1 MADPGRKLK
10 KIWLLCG
17 ITGAVYLVFRYL
29 LPLVVPFLLAY
40 GTALCLRPS
49 VRFFE
54 YRLRWGI
61 RGKRCQ
67 VPVIL
72 IGTVELVIL
81 LMSMVTG
88 IYLVLRKV
96 FEQLDRFWRM
106 FPSWLSRLD
115 GILTKLCRDT
125 ERIFGLKEDSL
136 VNVAAD
142 MVTELG
148 KAVKGA
154 TMPAIMNNSVAVIKS
169 LVGILIFFVLFFIAT
184 LLFLQETEEIREK
197 KSESLFHKEFA
208 MIGRRLAVVG
218 NAWLKTQIMILAV
231 TSVLCVMGLLL
242 IRNPYSLLLG
252 IGIGLTDA
260 LPFLGSGVILI
271 PWGGFLLIRGE
282 WMNGAILL
290 GLYVVCYFV
299 RQFMETKIMGDK
311 MGLSALET
319 LISMY
324 VGLQLFGFPGVLL
337 GPVGLL
343 VIMDLL
349 NLYWQEERH

>member
-88 IYLVLRKV
+88 IYLLLRKV

-148 KAVKGA
+148 EAVKGA

>member
-148 KAVKGA
+148 EAVKGA

>member
-1 MADPGRKLK
+1 
-10 KIWLLCG
+10 
-17 ITGAVYLVFRYL
+17 
-29 LPLVVPFLLAY
+29 
-40 GTALCLRPS
+40 
-49 VRFFE
+49 
-54 YRLRWGI
+54 
-61 RGKRCQ
+61 
-67 VPVIL
+67 
-72 IGTVELVIL
+72 
-81 LMSMVTG
+81 
-88 IYLVLRKV
+88 
-96 FEQLDRFWRM
+96 
-106 FPSWLSRLD
+106 
-115 GILTKLCRDT
+115 
-125 ERIFGLKEDSL
+125 
-136 VNVAAD
+136 
-142 MVTELG
+142 
-148 KAVKGA
+148 
-154 TMPAIMNNSVAVIKS
+154 MPAIMNNSVAVIKS

>member
-88 IYLVLRKV
+88 IYLLLRKV